1 MAVILYTSKD
11 SGRYGAEHIAGGIEC
26 KMIRV
31 DVKSMKKYLTAGY
44 VANVSELVEVK
55 PEIEPETKAS
65 KSAQKPASKQE
76 SLKLKG

>member
-11 SGRYGAEHIAGGIEC
+11 SGKYGAEHIAGGIEC

-31 DVKSMKKYLTAGY
+31 DVKSMKKYLNAGY
-44 VANVSELVEVK
+44 VANVSELEEVK
-55 PEIEPETKAS
+55 LVIKAS

>member
-11 SGRYGAEHIAGGIEC
+11 SGKYGAEHIAGGIEC

-31 DVKSMKKYLTAGY
+31 DVKSMKKYLAAGY
-44 VANVSELVEVK
+44 VANVSELEEV
-55 PEIEPETKAS
+55 KAS
-65 KSAQKPASKQE
+65 KSAQKPASKQA